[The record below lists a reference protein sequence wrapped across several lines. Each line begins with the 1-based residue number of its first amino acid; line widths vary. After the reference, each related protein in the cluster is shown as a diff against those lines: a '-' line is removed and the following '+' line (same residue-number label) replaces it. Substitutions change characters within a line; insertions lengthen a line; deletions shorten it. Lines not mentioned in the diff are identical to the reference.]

1 MFIIVISKLD
11 QVVTTVNK
19 WKGKNIQKKQ
29 LLYSTVK
36 ITVEPLKGNFVHTA
50 EFVVDYRDRQEECVC
65 P

>member
-11 QVVTTVNK
+11 QVVTAVNK
-19 WKGKNIQKKQ
+19 WKGEKIQKKQ

-36 ITVEPLKGNFVHTA
+36 IAVEPLNFVHTA
-50 EFVVDYRDRQEECVC
+50 GFVVDYCDRQEQCVC